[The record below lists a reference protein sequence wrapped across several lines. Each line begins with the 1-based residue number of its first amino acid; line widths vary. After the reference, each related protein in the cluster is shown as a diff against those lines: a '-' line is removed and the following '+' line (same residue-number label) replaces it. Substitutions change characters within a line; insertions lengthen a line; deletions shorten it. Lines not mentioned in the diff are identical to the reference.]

1 MEIYPQVLKNVKVK
15 DKLAAQEDPEVKAQV
30 ARVSESLGESGRIL
44 LRQSGTEPVVRVM
57 VEAASRDICE
67 TYVDQVI
74 EVMKDR
80 GHLL

>member
-1 MEIYPQVLKNVKVK
+1 MKNVKVK

-57 VEAASRDICE
+57 VEAESQGVCE
-67 TYVDQVI
+67 KYVDQVI
-74 EVMKDR
+74 EVMKAQ